1 MALSGLSSPAEA
13 PAGPAAPVVLAAAAA
28 GLGDFIATHGGD
40 ADEIFGRCAIAPEM
54 ITAPALQLRLDVFC
68 KLFEEAASRTGCD
81 NFGLLFGQQFQP
93 RDLGMWGY
101 AALSAPT
108 LGSAL
113 ETLADLFR
121 YQQSS
126 STMRFRRQDESRF
139 RLEYRIETP
148 SILARRQDAELSLG
162 QFTNL
167 IRECCGRGWSPI
179 EIEFEHPRPAG
190 WRQHS
195 AVFDAPVY
203 FGCSVNAIVIDAEI
217 LNRPMPGRDVKLSAM
232 MRNCLELI
240 GSRDQT
246 ETLFDRIRGAVR
258 HHLPDGPPT
267 LDQIAGS
274 LRTTPTA
281 VRRALAEENLSLREA
296 VDMVRFEIARHYLS
310 QRHLP
315 LTEIAL
321 LLGYSELSAF
331 TRAFTRWAGI
341 SPLGHRNMS
350 ARH

>member
-1 MALSGLSSPAEA
+1 MDRDGHSSSADQQ
-13 PAGPAAPVVLAAAAA
+13 AGPVVLAAAAA
-28 GLGDFIATHGGD
+28 GLVDFIAMQGGD
-40 ADEIFGRCAIAPEM
+40 VDEIFGQCGIAPEM
-54 ITAPALQLRLDVFC
+54 ITAPTLQLRLDVFC
-68 KLFEEAASRTGCD
+68 NLFEQAACRTGCD

-93 RDLGMWGY
+93 RDLGIWGY
-101 AALSAPT
+101 AALSTPT

-126 STMRFRRQDESRF
+126 STMRFRREDEKRV
-139 RLEYRIETP
+139 RLEYQIETP
-148 SILARRQDAELSLG
+148 AIVARRQDAELSLG

-167 IRECCGRGWSPI
+167 IRECCGRSWSPI
-179 EIEFEHPRPAG
+179 EIQFEHPRPAE

-195 AVFDAPVY
+195 AAFGAPVF
-203 FGCSVNAIVIDAEI
+203 FGCSSNAIVFESEI
-217 LNRPMPGRDVKLSAM
+217 LSRPMPGRDIKLLAM
-232 MRNCLELI
+232 MRNCLEMI

-246 ETLFDRIRGAVR
+246 ESLFDRIRGVVR
-258 HHLPDGPPT
+258 RLLPDGAPT
-267 LDQIAGS
+267 LAQIAGI

-281 VRRALAEENLSLREA
+281 IRRALADESLSLREA
-296 VDMVRFEIARHYLS
+296 IDLVRFEMARHYLS

-331 TRAFTRWAGI
+331 TRAFTRWAGV
-341 SPLGHRNMS
+341 SPLGYRNTS
-350 ARH
+350 LRN